1 MRILH
6 LMAGAKVG
14 GAETFFSRL
23 IVGLEKTDIDQR
35 VILRPS
41 KPRETMF
48 KNSSVVFRTARFG
61 GVLDFETRRRL
72 KRELKSFSPD
82 IVISWMNRPTK
93 FVPKNKK
100 NEKRTFIHLGSPRGY
115 YSPKYYRD
123 CDHLV
128 VTTKD
133 LAKFYI
139 NESRLP
145 GDISI
150 IPNFVPD
157 FVTEPV
163 PRSKYDTPE
172 DVPLLLALGR
182 LHVNKG
188 FDLLL
193 KAMQD
198 LPDHFLWIGGE
209 GPLENKLKGMA
220 KEFGVSH
227 RVRFLGWVS
236 DAGPLYSAADVFVCS
251 SRHEPFGN
259 IIIESW
265 VHSTAIVAMASE
277 GPGSII
283 EHGKTGLIVPNEDPA
298 ALAKAI
304 KELNLKPQYCGKLA
318 VEGRNQY
325 QEAYTEERVVG
336 QYLDLFER
344 LKN

>member
-1 MRILH
+1 MRVLH

-23 IVGLEKTDIDQR
+23 VIGLEKTDIDQR
-35 VILRPS
+35 VILRS
-41 KPRETMF
+41 STPREKMF
-48 KNSSVVFRTARFG
+48 KKSSVEFRTARFG
-61 GVLDFETRRRL
+61 GVLDFGTRRRL
-72 KRELKSFSPD
+72 KQELESFSPD

-93 FVPKNKK
+93 FIPRNKK
-100 NEKRTFIHLGSPRGY
+100 EKKRTFIHLGSPRGY
-115 YSPKYYRD
+115 YSHKYYRD

-133 LAKFYI
+133 LAKFYM
-139 NESRLP
+139 NGSRLP
-145 GDISI
+145 EDVSI

-157 FVTEPV
+157 FVSKPV
-163 PRSKYDTPE
+163 PRNKYDTPE

-193 KAMQD
+193 KAMQV
-198 LPDHFLWIGGE
+198 LSHHFLWIGGE
-209 GPLENKLKGMA
+209 GPLESELKGMA
-220 KEFGVSH
+220 KKFGVSQ
-227 RVRFLGWVS
+227 RVRFLGWVPDS
-236 DAGPLYSAADVFVCS
+236 GPLYSAADVFVCS

-277 GPGSII
+277 GPGSIM
-283 EHGKTGLIVPNEDPA
+283 EHGKTGLIVPNEDHA

-304 KELNLKPQYCGKLA
+304 EELNLNPQYREKLA
-318 VEGRNQY
+318 VGGRNRY
-325 QEAYTEERVVG
+325 QEAYTEERVIG